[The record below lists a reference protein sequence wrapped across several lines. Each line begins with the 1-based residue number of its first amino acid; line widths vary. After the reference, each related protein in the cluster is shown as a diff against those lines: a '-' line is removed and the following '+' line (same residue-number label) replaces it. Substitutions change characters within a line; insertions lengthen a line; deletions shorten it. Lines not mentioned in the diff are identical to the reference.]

1 MSVSAK
7 PKRSRSLISSALDF
21 IDHKIAKL
29 EEFIMAIGV
38 ILMAVN
44 TIANVISRF
53 IFNHSII
60 FAEELNST
68 FILLVTFAGVGY
80 AARHGRH
87 IRMSAIYDAMSFKIR
102 KILMT
107 IIVAVTAIFMLLL
120 AYYAVQYVY
129 QVYSK
134 GRVMPALGVPVYI
147 TYLWVPVGFFITG
160 IQYALTAV
168 KNVREKDIY
177 LSTNLLE
184 SQSQEI
190 EV

>member
-1 MSVSAK
+1 MNETSKQSGNK
-7 PKRSRSLISSALDF
+7 SLIAGILDS
-21 IDHKIAKL
+21 IDSRIAKL
-29 EEFIMAIGV
+29 EEFIMAVGI

-53 IFNHSII
+53 VFNHSII

-68 FILLVTFAGVGY
+68 FILLVTFAGMGY

-87 IRMSAIYDAMSFKIR
+87 IRMSAIYDAMPDKAR
-102 KILMT
+102 KVLMT
-107 IIVAVTAIFMLLL
+107 VIVSVTAIFMLIL
-120 AYYAVQYVY
+120 AYYSVQYIY
-129 QVYSK
+129 HVYSK
-134 GRVMPALGVPVYI
+134 GRIMPALGVPVYI

-168 KNVREKDIY
+168 KNFREKEIY
-177 LSTNLLE
+177 LSTDLLE
-184 SQSQEI
+184 HQAKEI

>member
-1 MSVSAK
+1 MSHINSNHSGIY
-7 PKRSRSLISSALDF
+7 RRLDS
-21 IDHKIAKL
+21 IDNGIAKL

-44 TIANVISRF
+44 TIINVISRF

-68 FILLVTFAGVGY
+68 FILLVTFAGIGY

-87 IRMSAIYDAMSFKIR
+87 IRMSAVYDHLPDKTR

-107 IIVAVTAIFMLLL
+107 IIVAVTAFFMFFL
-120 AYYAVQYVY
+120 AYYAVQYLY
-129 QVYSK
+129 HVYSK
-134 GRVMPALGVPVYI
+134 GRIMPALGVQVYI
-147 TYLWVPVGFFITG
+147 IYLWVPVGFFITG
-160 IQYALTAV
+160 VQYALTTV
-168 KNVREKDIY
+168 KNIQRKEIY
-177 LSTNLLE
+177 LSTTLTE
-184 SQSQEI
+184 REVQEV